1 MKKFFLVFSLAGAMV
16 ACNNASESAND
27 AQDSLDSIASERKE
41 AIDSS
46 AEARK
51 DAIDSTTEE
60 KKEVLEKRDSA
71 DRADTSENK

>member
-1 MKKFFLVFSLAGAMV
+1 MKKFFLVFAIAGTLA
-16 ACNNASESAND
+16 ACNNASDSAAD

-41 AIDSS
+41 VIDSS

-60 KKEVLEKRDSA
+60 KKEAIESRDSA
-71 DRADTSENK
+71 NRADTTRK

>member
-1 MKKFFLVFSLAGAMV
+1 MKKFLLVFTLAGTMV
-16 ACNNASESAND
+16 ACNNASDSATD

-60 KKEVLEKRDSA
+60 KKEVLEKRDSVN
-71 DRADTSENK
+71 RADTSGNK